1 MELVAYKMPKA
12 AAIRPKAQAL
22 SLIFS
27 LLRTLSIFTQYHFI
41 AKSLSL
47 KASLQI
53 FVQKISSYPRTPF
66 ILKAA
71 YLRFLTEG
79 T

>member
-1 MELVAYKMPKA
+1 MPKA
-12 AAIRPKAQAL
+12 TAIKLQAQAL
-22 SLIFS
+22 SLISS
-27 LLRTLSIFTQYHFI
+27 LLKTLSISTQYHFI
-41 AKSLSL
+41 TKSLSL